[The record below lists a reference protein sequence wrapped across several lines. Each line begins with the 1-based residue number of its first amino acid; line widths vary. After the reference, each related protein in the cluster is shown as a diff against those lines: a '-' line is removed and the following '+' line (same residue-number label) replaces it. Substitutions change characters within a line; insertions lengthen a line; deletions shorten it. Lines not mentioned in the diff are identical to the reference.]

1 MNIPSLNLTFG
12 QLAWTLNFGEQPKQ
26 HFIDKLNYISKLGIP
41 FKRESN
47 KTGSGNRVHYE
58 YEDLIEC
65 GVAMYG
71 LNIGLKPKD
80 MKILLVDYRAEYR
93 EAFRQAIINHPE
105 SALHDSWV
113 KYKGKGSQ
121 GAVNEHDVFLR
132 LHDRYS
138 DFTGTIDLITF
149 VNSQGNPFDFNETFQ
164 DGSNRPLL
172 PLSRFALQ
180 WTAWALEA
188 PEFKTG
194 PKS

>member
-12 QLAWTLNFGEQPKQ
+12 QLAWTLNFGEPPKQ
-26 HFIDKLNYISKLGIP
+26 HFIDKLNYLSKLGIP

-47 KTGSGNRVHYE
+47 KLGSGNRVQYG

-65 GVAMYG
+65 GVAMFG

-80 MKILLVDYRAEYR
+80 MKILLVDHRSEYR
-93 EAFRQAIINHPE
+93 DAFRQAIINHPE
-105 SALHDSWV
+105 SAINQPWV

-138 DFTGTIDLITF
+138 DFIGTIDL
-149 VNSQGNPFDFNETFQ
+149 VQLDGANSMPFDLNEMSQ
-164 DGSNRPLL
+164 DGSSRPLL

-194 PKS
+194 PKT